1 MMATQ
6 KEANLFLKK
15 FSQNDIIINHHYI
28 DEGITMTYR
37 EIPQSVYKLCQLY
50 YYQSDKDDLKG
61 RFPQKSHEI
70 VVGNHFNHVI
80 LSKERYPNL
89 KVEANQVTF
98 KGEKYQVESSTS
110 SHGDQGNYLGDDNY
124 EIALDEYY
132 NDSMIYMFEDD
143 LKRFNTS
150 DEYYSGYHWYPIKDV
165 IKVEK
170 FMKKHYE
177 ARVYEMVTSDELS
190 VSLFST
196 LNIPKHLLI
205 LALAVGFILMM
216 FLNYNHI
223 ENNYQD
229 YLMYHIIGL
238 SYREIKIKQVWKSI
252 KMFLYTLIPCGF
264 YELILLRGSIDH
276 YFPIAQL
283 ILLVGI
289 IFLVYLCVYNIPLLI
304 VLKAH
309 QNEEIRKEDD

>member
-1 MMATQ
+1 
-6 KEANLFLKK
+6 
-15 FSQNDIIINHHYI
+15 
-28 DEGITMTYR
+28 
-37 EIPQSVYKLCQLY
+37 
-50 YYQSDKDDLKG
+50 
-61 RFPQKSHEI
+61 
-70 VVGNHFNHVI
+70 
-80 LSKERYPNL
+80 
-89 KVEANQVTF
+89 
-98 KGEKYQVESSTS
+98 
-110 SHGDQGNYLGDDNY
+110 
-124 EIALDEYY
+124 
-132 NDSMIYMFEDD
+132 
-143 LKRFNTS
+143 
-150 DEYYSGYHWYPIKDV
+150 
-165 IKVEK
+165 
-170 FMKKHYE
+170 MKKHYK

-283 ILLVGI
+283 ILLIVI

>member
-1 MMATQ
+1 M
-6 KEANLFLKK
+6 KK
-15 FSQNDIIINHHYI
+15 SKKYIIITNT
-28 DEGITMTYR
+28 DLAL
-37 EIPQSVYKLCQLY
+37 YKLCVSVL
-50 YYQSDKDDLKG
+50 
-61 RFPQKSHEI
+61 
-70 VVGNHFNHVI
+70 VI
-80 LSKERYPNL
+80 LL
-89 KVEANQVTF
+89 LVIFNQVTLF
-98 KGEKYQVESSTS
+98 AQTNNSETEKNDTIPADKNRYI
-110 SHGDQGNYLGDDNY
+110 YLKKRLL
-124 EIALDEYY
+124 LDFDILLQPRQQIYFGPILQIKSNENEYY

-143 LKRFNTS
+143 LKRFNTN

-283 ILLVGI
+283 ILLIVI

>member
-1 MMATQ
+1 M
-6 KEANLFLKK
+6 KK
-15 FSQNDIIINHHYI
+15 SKKYIIITN
-28 DEGITMTYR
+28 TYLAL
-37 EIPQSVYKLCQLY
+37 YKLCVSVL
-50 YYQSDKDDLKG
+50 
-61 RFPQKSHEI
+61 
-70 VVGNHFNHVI
+70 VI
-80 LSKERYPNL
+80 LLLVISS
-89 KVEANQVTF
+89 QVTLSAQTNNSET
-98 KGEKYQVESSTS
+98 EKNDTIPADKNRYI
-110 SHGDQGNYLGDDNY
+110 YLKKRLL
-124 EIALDEYY
+124 LDFDILLQPRQQIYFGPILQIKSNENEYY
-132 NDSMIYMFEDD
+132 NDSMIYMLEDD

-170 FMKKHYE
+170 FMKKHYK

>member
-1 MMATQ
+1 M
-6 KEANLFLKK
+6 
-15 FSQNDIIINHHYI
+15 IIAGEEYTIVGIN
-28 DEGITMTYR
+28 E
-37 EIPQSVYKLCQLY
+37 
-50 YYQSDKDDLKG
+50 
-61 RFPQKSHEI
+61 
-70 VVGNHFNHVI
+70 N
-80 LSKERYPNL
+80 
-89 KVEANQVTF
+89 
-98 KGEKYQVESSTS
+98 
-110 SHGDQGNYLGDDNY
+110 
-124 EIALDEYY
+124 EYY

-150 DEYYSGYHWYPIKDV
+150 DEHYSGYHWYPIKDV

-170 FMKKHYE
+170 FMKKHYK

-196 LNIPKHLLI
+196 LNIPKHLLM

-238 SYREIKIKQVWKSI
+238 SYRKIKIKQVWKSI
-252 KMFLYTLIPCGF
+252 KMFLCTLIPCGF

-309 QNEEIRKEDD
+309 QNEEIRKEDN